1 MKLNSLKLSIA
12 VTVLMSGGVASF
24 STPSPPRARGAIVKR
39 SEISSSKLAR
49 AGIPPSA
56 EGKLTAL
63 EAVPSWAY
71 YSVGHILGGCTGTPI
86 VVRATKT
93 WYNRISLP
101 PWTPPNFIFGPVW
114 TTLYGLMGFSVSRIA
129 KSGVPM
135 ANIATKL
142 WSIHYALNLLWAP
155 IFFGMKRLRLGF
167 IVNLILIA
175 TLGVTL
181 PLFHRIDPLSAYLQ
195 VPYLLWLIFATKLN
209 QSICQLNPTVGGIN
223 EAMVQADLCISG
235 PGYNDAMLQFDI
247 KKLQTAAAKY
257 AGL

>member
-1 MKLNSLKLSIA
+1 MKLNPLKLSIA
-12 VTVLMSGGVASF
+12 VTVLISGRVASF
-24 STPSPPRARGAIVKR
+24 STPSPPRARGAIVK
-39 SEISSSKLAR
+39 SNEFSSSKLAR
-49 AGIPPSA
+49 VRIPPSA
-56 EGKLTAL
+56 KGKLTVL
-63 EAVPSWAY
+63 EAVPSWVY
-71 YSVGHILGGCTGTPI
+71 YSVGHILGGGSGAPL
-86 VVRATKT
+86 VARATKS

-129 KSGVPM
+129 KSGVPT

-181 PLFHRIDPLSAYLQ
+181 PLFHSIDPLSAYLQ
-195 VPYLLWLIFATKLN
+195 VPYLSWLIFATKLN
-209 QSICQLNPTVGGIN
+209 QSICYLNPTVDGIN

-235 PGYNDAMLQFDI
+235 PGYNDAMLQSDI
-247 KKLQTAAAKY
+247 KKLQTAAAKH

>member
-24 STPSPPRARGAIVKR
+24 STPSPQRTRGAIVEG
-39 SEISSSKLAR
+39 SEFSFSKLAR
-49 AGIPPSA
+49 VGIPPSA
-56 EGKLTAL
+56 KGKVTAL

-71 YSVGHILGGCTGTPI
+71 YSVGHIFGGCIGTPL
-86 VVRATKT
+86 VARATKS
-93 WYNRISLP
+93 WYKRISLP

-175 TLGVTL
+175 TLVVTL
-181 PLFHRIDPLSAYLQ
+181 PIFHRIDPLSAYLQ
-195 VPYLLWLIFATKLN
+195 VPYLSWLIFATMLN
-209 QSICQLNPTVGGIN
+209 HSICQLNPTVGGIN

-235 PGYNDAMLQFDI
+235 PGYNDAMLQSDI

>member
-1 MKLNSLKLSIA
+1 MKLKSLKLSIA

-49 AGIPPSA
+49 GGIPPSA
-56 EGKLTAL
+56 EGKLMAL

-86 VVRATKT
+86 VVRATKS

-129 KSGVPM
+129 KSGAPM